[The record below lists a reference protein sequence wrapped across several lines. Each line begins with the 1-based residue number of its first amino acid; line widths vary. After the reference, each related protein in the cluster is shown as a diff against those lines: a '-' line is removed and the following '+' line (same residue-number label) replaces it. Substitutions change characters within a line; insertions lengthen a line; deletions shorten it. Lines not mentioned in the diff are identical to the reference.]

1 MAAAAIDGD
10 NTAEIKKAINKFQ
23 ELNRQHEE
31 HMKQLDAQNAQALQQ
46 YELDKIQ
53 AQGEQD
59 RQTLSLEKYLDSQ
72 IEAVKAMLSST
83 GGDSAA
89 SLAATNA
96 ANVAKNNIEREKV
109 MNERQKIA
117 NDAKAQQLKAATDVY
132 KADTQYKIAKENKNQ
147 YDKK

>member
-1 MAAAAIDGD
+1 
-10 NTAEIKKAINKFQ
+10 
-23 ELNRQHEE
+23 
-31 HMKQLDAQNAQALQQ
+31 
-46 YELDKIQ
+46 
-53 AQGEQD
+53 
-59 RQTLSLEKYLDSQ
+59 
-72 IEAVKAMLSST
+72 MLSST
-83 GGDSAA
+83 GVDSAA

-96 ANVAKNNIEREKV
+96 ANAAKNNIEREKV